1 MINFDS
7 TNWESIKD
15 TINKLNEAGEMQFG
29 KTSDDE
35 YILFDVGRNED
46 GDYLITEVLQHNGW
60 MRRNEYYPND
70 HSVCETYKKV
80 K

>member
-7 TNWESIKD
+7 TNWKSIED
-15 TINKLNEAGEMQFG
+15 TINKIKEVGEMQFG
-29 KTSDDE
+29 KTSDGED
-35 YILFDVGRNED
+35 IFFDVGHNED

-60 MRRNEYYPND
+60 LRRNEYHLSD
-70 HSVCETYKKV
+70 HCVCETYKKM

>member
-7 TNWESIKD
+7 TNWESIED

-35 YILFDVGRNED
+35 YILFDVGHNED